1 MVFLS
6 PFAQQVLRYMK
17 SNSSKTVLE
26 AKLVKTKPV
35 WLIGDRAYD
44 SDLLDK
50 GLRVKGIELIASIR

>member
-1 MVFLS
+1 
-6 PFAQQVLRYMK
+6 MK